1 LDQEAQVNSSIS
13 VSKTTKRVLLAA
25 LFVVLVVELAIRFAV
40 PFISGNAV
48 HIKEIPQIARALRE
62 NQGIKILFLGNSMVN
77 NGIEANIIKSE
88 MERWG
93 FVHTSIT
100 KINPDGTDLW
110 DWYFLY
116 KNHFFKNPIV
126 PDIVAVGFGRDLL
139 DDQRP
144 ANPSRLAG
152 SFCRI
157 QDLQDLIAFNLT
169 DFSNIKEFLLASVSP
184 LYANRETIRNR
195 LFDVFMPFFREIS
208 VKIRAS
214 EWEKGTRAYT
224 GHGKTIT
231 YTRLEKFLDMAK
243 AKGSSVVLIAMPT
256 LVKSPLRDELLMTA
270 KKGSVSL
277 IDLRDIRELSNTHFI
292 DSVHLKP
299 EGAAILSREI
309 AKHLVPILSQQTGFS
324 PTGLLIGSVGPQN
337 GLRGDFN

>member
-1 LDQEAQVNSSIS
+1 
-13 VSKTTKRVLLAA
+13 
-25 LFVVLVVELAIRFAV
+25 
-40 PFISGNAV
+40 
-48 HIKEIPQIARALRE
+48 
-62 NQGIKILFLGNSMVN
+62 M
-77 NGIEANIIKSE
+77 
-88 MERWG
+88 
-93 FVHTSIT
+93 
-100 KINPDGTDLW
+100 
-110 DWYFLY
+110 
-116 KNHFFKNPIV
+116 
-126 PDIVAVGFGRDLL
+126 
-139 DDQRP
+139 
-144 ANPSRLAG
+144 
-152 SFCRI
+152 
-157 QDLQDLIAFNLT
+157 AFNLT

-208 VKIRAS
+208 VRIRAS

-224 GHGKTIT
+224 GHGKAIT
-231 YTRLEKFLDMAK
+231 YTRLEEFLDMAK

-309 AKHLVPILSQQTGFS
+309 AKLLSPYCLNKQVFLQLVY
-324 PTGLLIGSVGPQN
+324 
-337 GLRGDFN
+337 